1 LKVRIPVIPR
11 GRAFKK
17 RLRDMLM
24 KDDPYAARWVD
35 AVIRTA
41 ISKIPKLFEK
51 LASMGMGKMISENL
65 GGKTLLGL

>member
-1 LKVRIPVIPR
+1 M
-11 GRAFKK
+11 AFKK
-17 RLRDMLM
+17 RLRNELM
-24 KDDPYAARWVD
+24 KDNPYATHWVD
-35 AVIRTA
+35 AVTRTA